1 MDRVKISYRT
11 TKLMRN
17 FKISFTYETVI
28 WKIKVKSCVENIQ
41 KILLYAYWKSFSGVE
56 KEIKTSNESDQRSK
70 KNLS

>member
-1 MDRVKISYRT
+1 
-11 TKLMRN
+11 MRN

-28 WKIKVKSCVENIQ
+28 WKIKVKSCEENIQ

>member
-1 MDRVKISYRT
+1 
-11 TKLMRN
+11 MRN